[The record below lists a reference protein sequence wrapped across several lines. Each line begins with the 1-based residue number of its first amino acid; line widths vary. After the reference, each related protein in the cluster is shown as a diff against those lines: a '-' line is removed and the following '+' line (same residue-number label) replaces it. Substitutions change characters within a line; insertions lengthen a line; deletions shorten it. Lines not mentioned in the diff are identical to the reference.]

1 MDMMKTQVVLPEE
14 LVSQLK
20 EEVPIR
26 KRSQFIAQAVEARLK
41 ALKFQRAL
49 QTARGCWSDR
59 NHPELKTQA
68 GINRYLSRFRSR
80 LGRHG

>member
-1 MDMMKTQVVLPEE
+1 MLKTQVVLPEE

-20 EEVPIR
+20 EAIPIR

-49 QTARGCWSDR
+49 KTARGCWSDR
-59 NHPELKTQA
+59 SHPELKTQTD
-68 GINRYLSRFRSR
+68 INRYLSRFRSR

>member
-1 MDMMKTQVVLPEE
+1 MLKTQVVLPEE

-20 EEVPIR
+20 EAVPIR

-49 QTARGCWSDR
+49 QAARGCWSTR
-59 NHPELKTQA
+59 GHRALKTQA
-68 GINRYLSRFRSR
+68 DINRYLSRFRAR
-80 LGRHG
+80 LGRRG